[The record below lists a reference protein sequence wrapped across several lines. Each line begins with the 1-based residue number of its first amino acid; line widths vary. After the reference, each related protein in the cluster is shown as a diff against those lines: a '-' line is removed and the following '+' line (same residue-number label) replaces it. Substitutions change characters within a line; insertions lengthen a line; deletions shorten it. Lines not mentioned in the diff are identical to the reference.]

1 MTHLILFIIIGYR
14 LYIITYISHCHIS
27 NINLCQNTKPFK
39 DGAYCTVNCTVCH
52 GICLV
57 SCTRHIPLHPWF
69 LQYAEFWLVFGT
81 MLEKLETFQ
90 LCSLQTFNRCL
101 FTHFVH
107 AARANFLNL
116 FAGGENT
123 VHAYLILFLSVQICH
138 YVFNNVYEVY
148 VQSYHCPNV
157 LI

>member
-69 LQYAEFWLVFGT
+69 LQYGEFWLVFGT
-81 MLEKLETFQ
+81 MLKSWRLFNFVRCRLSTDAFLHTLYMQQEHTFW
-90 LCSLQTFNRCL
+90 TFL
-101 FTHFVH
+101 PVVKI
-107 AARANFLNL
+107 LY
-116 FAGGENT
+116 
-123 VHAYLILFLSVQICH
+123 AYLILFLSVQICH
-138 YVFNNVYEVY
+138 YVYNNVYEVY
-148 VQSYHCPNV
+148 VQSYHCPNL